1 MAVGS
6 GVGVDVATA
15 GEVAVG
21 GAGMKGVGV
30 KVASGS
36 LVTSGL
42 SCCKAPGNTAAELQD
57 VRLKTKRSIKILL
70 VRLFTVHSFRILDT
84 FYVSLDDRPVRL
96 VPATSTD
103 RSGWLGRI

>member
-1 MAVGS
+1 MLTTSSGKSRRGIGWGISIAEGSTGASKPPHGYSGVAVGS

-30 KVASGS
+30 NVALGS

-42 SCCKAPGNTAAELQD
+42 SCCKAPGNTAAEPQD
-57 VRLKTKRSIKILL
+57 VRLKTKRSVSIL
-70 VRLFTVHSFRILDT
+70 
-84 FYVSLDDRPVRL
+84 
-96 VPATSTD
+96 
-103 RSGWLGRI
+103 